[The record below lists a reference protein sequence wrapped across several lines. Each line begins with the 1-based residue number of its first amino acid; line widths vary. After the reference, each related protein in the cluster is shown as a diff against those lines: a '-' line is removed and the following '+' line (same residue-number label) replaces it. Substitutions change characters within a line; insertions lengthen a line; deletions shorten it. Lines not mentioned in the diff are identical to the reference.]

1 MKWGIKVFLLIG
13 LFFLLMGH
21 ISVRFYNQEWWP
33 FSNYPMYSTSFKPT
47 RIDFFEVWAVDPLV
61 LEKKV
66 SVGKRFFPFNERALD
81 EAFRVHKSA
90 EQRRSVLFALLRWAL
105 DQDDRPQWAR
115 LRLYR
120 MEYDFSNP
128 QSLAARSPK
137 ELFEFRNQPL
147 SRTLLVEVSSDTFKT
162 N

>member
-1 MKWGIKVFLLIG
+1 MTRGARVFLFIG
-13 LFFLLMGH
+13 LFLLLTGH

-33 FSNYPMYSTSFKPT
+33 FSNYPMYSTPFRPT
-47 RIDFFEVWAVDPLV
+47 RINFFEVWAVDPQG

-66 SVGKRFFPFNERALD
+66 SVRKRFFPFNERALD
-81 EAFRVHKSA
+81 EAFRVHTSA
-90 EQRRSVLFALLRWAL
+90 EQRRSILVALLRWAIN
-105 DQDDRPQWAR
+105 QADRPHWAR

-147 SRTLLVEVSSDTFKT
+147 SRTLLVEVSSDAFKT

>member
-13 LFFLLMGH
+13 LFLLLTGH
-21 ISVRFYNQEWWP
+21 ISVRFYNREWWP
-33 FSNYPMYSTSFKPT
+33 FSNYPMYSTPFKPT
-47 RIDFFEVWAVDPLV
+47 RINFFEVWAVDPQG

-66 SVGKRFFPFNERALD
+66 SVHKRFFPFNERALD
-81 EAFRVHKSA
+81 EAFRVHTSA
-90 EQRRSVLFALLRWAL
+90 EQRRSILVGLLRWAIN
-105 DQDDRPQWAR
+105 QADRPPWAR

-137 ELFEFRNQPL
+137 ELVEFRNQPM
-147 SRTLLVEVSSDTFKT
+147 SRVLLAEVSHDAIKA